1 MMIEEIKMYRILQTF
16 NKNKINNIP
25 EIISKEFK
33 KINLSQKIKHG
44 MKIGITVGSRGINNV
59 LLIIKTI
66 IHEVQKRKG
75 VPFILPAMGSH
86 GDANIEGQRKILA
99 SYGITEES
107 TGVPIKATMEVIE
120 LAKLENGLPVYFDKY
135 AFQADG
141 IIVVNRI
148 KVHTVYK
155 AEIESGLCKMLSVG
169 LGNHKGATE
178 VHSLGPKGI
187 SDNVIKF
194 TQVILKKAPI
204 LCGVGIVENAY
215 DDTAKIKATLPEDFY
230 KVDKELLKECKANSL
245 ALPVSNIDILI
256 LEEIGKNIS
265 GAGMDTNVT
274 GGVKAYKEGEYNPP
288 RIKKIIILDLTS
300 ESHGNA
306 LGVGIADIITK
317 KLYKKIDFEVT
328 YKNVITCGYLDR
340 AKIPIIA
347 DTDEEAIKIA
357 LRTSYN
363 LPGVKPSIIIIRN
376 TLKLDDMFVSE
387 IIWEKIKNQ
396 KNISTIS
403 ISKRNKL
410 TFDNIGNLTLRI

>member
-1 MMIEEIKMYRILQTF
+1 MMIEEIKMYRILQIF

-33 KINLSQKIKHG
+33 KINLSQKIKPG
-44 MKIGITVGSRGINNV
+44 MKIGITVGSRGINNL

-107 TGVPIKATMEVIE
+107 TGVSIKATMEVVE

-141 IIVVNRI
+141 VIVVNRI

-169 LGNHKGATE
+169 LGNHKGATV

-194 TQVILKKAPI
+194 TRIILKKAPI

-215 DDTAKIKATLPEDFY
+215 DDTVKIRAALPEDFY
-230 KVDKELLKECKANSL
+230 KVDKELLKECKANSPSVP
-245 ALPVSNIDILI
+245 ASNIDILI
-256 LEEIGKNIS
+256 LEEMGKNIS
-265 GAGMDTNVT
+265 GAGMDTNIT

-288 RIKKIIILDLTS
+288 QIKKIVVLDLTS

-340 AKIPIIA
+340 AKIPIIV

-363 LPGVKPSIIIIRN
+363 LPGIKPSIIIVRN

-403 ISKRNKL
+403 KRNKL

>member
-16 NKNKINNIP
+16 NKSKINNIP

-33 KINLSQKIKHG
+33 KINLSQKIKPG
-44 MKIGITVGSRGINNV
+44 MKIGITVGSRGINNL

-66 IHEVQKRKG
+66 IHEVRKRKG

-107 TGVPIKATMEVIE
+107 TGASIKATLEVVE
-120 LAKLENGLPVYFDKY
+120 LAKLKNGLPVYFDKY
-135 AFQADG
+135 AFQTDG

-169 LGNHKGATE
+169 LGNHKGATV

-194 TQVILKKAPI
+194 SQIILKKAPI

-215 DDTAKIKATLPEDFY
+215 DDTAKIRAALPEDFY
-230 KVDKELLKECKANSL
+230 KVDKELLKKCKANSPS
-245 ALPVSNIDILI
+245 LPASNIDILI
-256 LEEIGKNIS
+256 LEEMGKNIS
-265 GAGMDTNVT
+265 GAGMDTNIT

-288 RIKKIIILDLTS
+288 QIKKIVVLDLIS

-347 DTDEEAIKIA
+347 DTDEEAINIA
-357 LRTSYN
+357 LKSTYN
-363 LPGVKPSIIIIRN
+363 LPGTKPTIIFIRN
-376 TLKLDDMFVSE
+376 TLKLYEMLVSE
-387 IIWEKIKNQ
+387 AIWEKIKNQ
-396 KNISTIS
+396 KDIST

>member
-1 MMIEEIKMYRILQTF
+1 MMIEEIKMYRILQAF
-16 NKNKINNIP
+16 NKNKINSIP

-33 KINLSQKIKHG
+33 KINLSQKIKPG
-44 MKIGITVGSRGINNV
+44 MKIGITVGSRGINNL

-86 GDANIEGQRKILA
+86 GDANIEGQIKILA

-107 TGVPIKATMEVIE
+107 TGVSIKATMEVVE

-169 LGNHKGATE
+169 LGNHKGATV

-187 SDNVIKF
+187 PDNVIKCA
-194 TQVILKKAPI
+194 QIILKKAPI
-204 LCGVGIVENAY
+204 LCGVGILENAY
-215 DDTAKIKATLPEDFY
+215 DDTAEIKAVLPKDFY
-230 KVDKELLKECKANSL
+230 KVDKELLKECKANSPS
-245 ALPVSNIDILI
+245 LPISNIDILI

-288 RIKKIIILDLTS
+288 QIKKIIILDLTS

-387 IIWEKIKNQ
+387 IIWGKIKNQ

>member
-33 KINLSQKIKHG
+33 KINLSEKIKPG
-44 MKIGITVGSRGINNV
+44 MKIGITVGSRLINN
-59 LLIIKTI
+59 LLLVIKTI

-86 GDANIEGQRKILA
+86 GDANIEGQRKMLA

-107 TGVPIKATMEVIE
+107 AGVPIKATMEVVE

-141 IIVVNRI
+141 IMVVNRI

-169 LGNHKGATE
+169 LGNHKGATV

-194 TQVILKKAPI
+194 SQIILKKAPI

-215 DDTAKIKATLPEDFY
+215 DDTAKIRAALPEDFY
-230 KVDKELLKECKANSL
+230 KVDKELLKKCKANSPS
-245 ALPVSNIDILI
+245 LPASNIDILI
-256 LEEIGKNIS
+256 LEEMGKNIS

-274 GGVKAYKEGEYNPP
+274 GGVKAYEGEYNPP
-288 RIKKIIILDLTS
+288 QIKKIVVLDLTL
-300 ESHGNA
+300 ESNGNA

-317 KLYKKIDFEVT
+317 KLYKKINFEVT

-340 AKIPIIA
+340 AKIPIIVN
-347 DTDEEAIKIA
+347 TDREAIEIA
-357 LRTSYN
+357 LKSTYN
-363 LPGVKPSIIIIRN
+363 LPGIKPTIILIRN
-376 TLKLDDMFVSE
+376 TLKLDEMFVSE
-387 IIWEKIKNQ
+387 NIWEKIKN
-396 KNISTIS
+396 NISTIGS
-403 ISKRNKL
+403 WEKL
-410 TFDNIGNLTLRI
+410 AFDDIGNLTLRV

>member
-33 KINLSQKIKHG
+33 KINLSQEIKPG
-44 MKIGITVGSRGINNV
+44 MKIGITVGSRGINNL

-75 VPFILPAMGSH
+75 VSFILPAMGSH

-107 TGVPIKATMEVIE
+107 TGVSIKATMEVVE
-120 LAKLENGLPVYFDKY
+120 LAKLENGYPVYFDKY

-169 LGNHKGATE
+169 LGNHKGATV

-215 DDTAKIKATLPEDFY
+215 DDTAKIKAALPEDFY
-230 KVDKELLKECKANSL
+230 KVDKELLKECKANSP

-288 RIKKIIILDLTS
+288 QIKKIIILDLTS

-317 KLYKKIDFEVT
+317 KLYKKIDFDVT

-347 DTDEEAIKIA
+347 DADEEAIKIA

-363 LPGVKPSIIIIRN
+363 LPGIKPSIIIIRN
-376 TLKLDDMFVSE
+376 TLKLDNMFVSE

-403 ISKRNKL
+403 KRNKL

>member
-33 KINLSQKIKHG
+33 KINLSQKIKPG
-44 MKIGITVGSRGINNV
+44 MKIGITVGSRGINNL

-107 TGVPIKATMEVIE
+107 TGVPIKATMEVVE

-148 KVHTVYK
+148 KAHTVYK

-169 LGNHKGATE
+169 LGNHKGATV

-194 TQVILKKAPI
+194 AQVILKKAPI

-215 DDTAKIKATLPEDFY
+215 DDTAKIEAALPEDFY
-230 KVDKELLKECKANSL
+230 KVDKELLKECKANSP

-288 RIKKIIILDLTS
+288 QIKKIIILDLTS

-363 LPGVKPSIIIIRN
+363 LPGIKPSIIIIRN

-403 ISKRNKL
+403 KRNKL

>member
-25 EIISKEFK
+25 EIISIEFK
-33 KINLSQKIKHG
+33 KINLSQKIKPG
-44 MKIGITVGSRGINNV
+44 MKIGITVGSRGINNL

-107 TGVPIKATMEVIE
+107 TGVSIKATMEVVE

-169 LGNHKGATE
+169 LGNHKGATV

-194 TQVILKKAPI
+194 AQVILKKAPI
-204 LCGVGIVENAY
+204 LCGIGIVENAY
-215 DDTAKIKATLPEDFY
+215 DDTAKIRAALPEDFY
-230 KVDKELLKECKANSL
+230 KVDKELLKECKANSPS
-245 ALPVSNIDILI
+245 LPASNIDILI
-256 LEEIGKNIS
+256 LEEMGKNIS
-265 GAGMDTNVT
+265 GAGMDTNIT

-288 RIKKIIILDLTS
+288 QIKKIIVLDLTS

-340 AKIPIIA
+340 AKIPLVVN
-347 DTDEEAIKIA
+347 TDKEAIEIA
-357 LRTSYN
+357 LRTIYN
-363 LPGVKPSIIIIRN
+363 LPGTKPNIIIIRN
-376 TLKLDDMFVSE
+376 TLKLDDMFFSE

-396 KNISTIS
+396 KNIST

>member
-33 KINLSQKIKHG
+33 KINLSQKIKPG
-44 MKIGITVGSRGINNV
+44 MKIGITVGSRGINNL
-59 LLIIKTI
+59 LLIIKVI
-66 IHEVQKRKG
+66 IHEIQKRKG

-107 TGVPIKATMEVIE
+107 TGVPIKATMEVVE

-148 KVHTVYK
+148 KLHTVYK

-169 LGNHKGATE
+169 LGNHKGATI

-187 SDNVIKF
+187 PDNVIKF
-194 TQVILKKAPI
+194 AQVILKKAPI

-215 DDTAKIKATLPEDFY
+215 DDTAKIKAVLPENFY
-230 KVDKELLKECKANSL
+230 KVDKELLEECKANSPS
-245 ALPVSNIDILI
+245 LPISNIDILI
-256 LEEIGKNIS
+256 LEEMGKNIS
-265 GAGMDTNVT
+265 GAGMDTNIT

-288 RIKKIIILDLTS
+288 KINKIVVLDLTS

-306 LGVGIADIITK
+306 LGMGIADIITK
-317 KLYKKIDFEVT
+317 QMYNKIDFKTT
-328 YKNVITCGYLDR
+328 YENVITCRYLDR
-340 AKIPIIA
+340 VKVPLIA
-347 DTDEEAIKIA
+347 DTDEGAIKIA
-357 LRTSYN
+357 LKTTYN
-363 LPGVKPSIIIIRN
+363 LPGIKPGIIIIRN
-376 TLKLDDMFVSE
+376 TLKLDEMLVSE
-387 IIWEKIKNQ
+387 AIWEEIKNQ
-396 KNISTIS
+396 KNISAIGS
-403 ISKRNKL
+403 WEKI
-410 TFDNIGNLTLRI
+410 TFNRRGNLTLRI

>member
-288 RIKKIIILDLTS
+288 QIKKIIILDLTS

>member
-107 TGVPIKATMEVIE
+107 TGVPIKATMEVVE

-288 RIKKIIILDLTS
+288 QIKKIIILDLTS